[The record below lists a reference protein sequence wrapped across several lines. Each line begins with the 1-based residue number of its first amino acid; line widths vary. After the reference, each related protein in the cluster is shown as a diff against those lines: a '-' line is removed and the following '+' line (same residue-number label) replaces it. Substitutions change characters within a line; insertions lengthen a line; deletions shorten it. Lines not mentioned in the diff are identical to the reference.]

1 MTTQMST
8 SLVLELL
15 DTDDLSDEELEVSLW
30 RYDEFVSLGFD
41 TTQAL
46 TLARDRHVD
55 LSVGRRLA
63 ALGCARRLAFEIL
76 H

>member
-30 RYDEFVSLGFD
+30 RYDELDTLGFD

-63 ALGCARRLAFEIL
+63 ALGCAPRLAFEIL